1 MLIYALVDCF
11 LTREGCMTIEAL
23 LQWPATVSK
32 YDFIIVI
39 VTVIIIITAIII
51 IKNNIITMVLRD
63 G

>member
-1 MLIYALVDCF
+1 
-11 LTREGCMTIEAL
+11 MTIEAL

-39 VTVIIIITAIII
+39 VTVINIITAIII

>member
-32 YDFIIVI
+32 YDFINIT
-39 VTVIIIITAIII
+39 VTVIII

>member
-32 YDFIIVI
+32 YDFINVIVI
-39 VTVIIIITAIII
+39 VIVIAIIII

>member
-39 VTVIIIITAIII
+39 VTVIIVIII
-51 IKNNIITMVLRD
+51 IINNNIITMVLRD

>member
-1 MLIYALVDCF
+1 MLIYALVGCF
-11 LTREGCMTIEAL
+11 LTREECMTIEAL

-32 YDFIIVI
+32 YDFINVIVI
-39 VTVIIIITAIII
+39 VIVIAIIII

>member
-32 YDFIIVI
+32 YDFINVI
-39 VTVIIIITAIII
+39 VTVIIIIIII
-51 IKNNIITMVLRD
+51 NNNIITMVLRD